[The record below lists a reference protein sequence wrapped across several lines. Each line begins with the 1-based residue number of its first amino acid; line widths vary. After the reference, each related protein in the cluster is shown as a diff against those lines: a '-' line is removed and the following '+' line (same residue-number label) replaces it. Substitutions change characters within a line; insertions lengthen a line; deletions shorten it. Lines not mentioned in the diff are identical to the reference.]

1 VYIGIIDHTLPIRR
15 LGAHTGDSMS
25 KVRWGI
31 VSAGNIANTFASD
44 MAYAPNAEVAA
55 VAARNE
61 TDARAFAD
69 RYGIARAYEGY
80 DGLFTDPEIDAVYVA
95 TPHTLHLPNSIDALR
110 SGKAVMCEKPLT
122 TSAEECRQLLAVAAA
137 TGNYLMEA
145 MWTWFLPAVRQAK
158 AWFDAGRIGELRHVR
173 ADFGYPKQ
181 YDPEDRVYNADLAGG
196 VLLDMGIYPIAIAR
210 LFIDSDP
217 KCLHVVSRHAP
228 NGVDDDVV
236 MQFGYDDCVAS
247 LATSFRCK
255 LPNTAYII
263 GTKGYIEIPHFW
275 SARECRLLVMHE
287 VVDSFE
293 DGRQGSGF
301 EFQIASASDD
311 ILEGRTESAIV
322 PHAASLA
329 FQEDMDRVK
338 AQFSG

>member
-1 VYIGIIDHTLPIRR
+1 
-15 LGAHTGDSMS
+15 MS

-44 MAYAPNAEVAA
+44 MAHAPNADAVA
-55 VAARNE
+55 VAARSE
-61 TDARAFAD
+61 TDARDFAN
-69 RYGIARAYEGY
+69 RHGVARAYEGY
-80 DGLFTDPEIDAVYVA
+80 ERLFADDEIDAIYVA
-95 TPHTLHLPNSIDALR
+95 TPHTLHLSNSADALR
-110 SGKAVMCEKPLT
+110 AGKAVMCEKPLT
-122 TSAEECRQLLAVAAA
+122 TSTEECRQLLDVAAE

-173 ADFGYPKQ
+173 ADFGYPKEF
-181 YDPEDRVYNADLAGG
+181 DPGHRVYNANLAGG

-210 LFIDSDP
+210 LFTDADP
-217 KCLHVVSRHAP
+217 NSVQVVSRHAP

-236 MQFGYDDCVAS
+236 MTFGYDECAAS

-255 LPNTAYII
+255 LPNMAYIV
-263 GTKGYIEIPHFW
+263 GTEGYIEIPHFW
-275 SARECRLLVMHE
+275 SARECRLVVMHD
-287 VVDSFE
+287 VVDTFE

-301 EFQIASASDD
+301 EFQIASASED
-311 ILEGRTESAIV
+311 ILTGRKESAIV

-329 FQEDMDRVK
+329 FQQDMDRVK
-338 AQFSG
+338 AGFGA